1 MNHFISIV
9 YAADTA
15 TIQNPIKAENISQL
29 VDFIFSLVL
38 QIGVPIAVIM
48 LIYSGFMFVMARGNP
63 EQLKTARTSFM
74 WTVIGTA
81 ILLGAS
87 VISGVITSTIGQI
100 KS

>member
-9 YAADTA
+9 YADTV
-15 TIQNPIKAENISQL
+15 TIKNPIKADDISQL

-48 LIYSGFMFVMARGNP
+48 LIYSGFMFIMARGNP
-63 EQLKTARTSFM
+63 EQLKIARTSFM

-81 ILLGAS
+81 VLLGAS
-87 VISGVITSTIGQI
+87 VISEVIMSTIGQI